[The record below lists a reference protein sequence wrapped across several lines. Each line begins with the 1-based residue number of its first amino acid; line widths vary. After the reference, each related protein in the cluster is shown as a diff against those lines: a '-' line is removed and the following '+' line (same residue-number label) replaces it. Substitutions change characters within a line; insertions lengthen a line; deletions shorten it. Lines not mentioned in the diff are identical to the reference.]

1 MYYEKKWHNRP
12 VVTLIKE
19 YCNKKSGK
27 VSEAKRELQRRF
39 EWLDWSQQK
48 KIMMAHLQACTSD
61 RQWAYNHILSFWDES
76 FIPVIEEL
84 WQTYHEERCS
94 WIIVNHFPED
104 YLKNHVE
111 ELSQGRNYFF
121 ICRRLGHDEHFTI
134 DTSRLRPLDHL
145 ALMANLGRSLNA
157 ATAMDLVF
165 TIAKKEC
172 LSPQYF
178 IMGKQWLGPRLT
190 KPSPTHLSSLSRAH
204 YYLQELPEHDALEQ
218 FTAWCDRVADDL
230 QHSQK
235 FKTLLLEP
243 ISDYAFNQKAYYLLL
258 ISIAK
263 NLPAE
268 IQNAKL
274 REMVKFN
281 DALEQLVD
289 AFDLEE
295 DMTPPSPPFTF

>member
-27 VSEAKRELQRRF
+27 VSEARRELQRRF

-61 RQWAYNHILSFWDES
+61 RQWAYNRILSFWDES
-76 FIPVIEEL
+76 FIPVIDEL

-121 ICRRLGHDEHFTI
+121 ICRRLGNDEHFTI

-165 TIAKKEC
+165 LEGGNSIDCQTANSKMEGFLRSHLPGGVYLQPMLLRDDNKQIITLFR
-172 LSPQYF
+172 LSP
-178 IMGKQWLGPRLT
+178 
-190 KPSPTHLSSLSRAH
+190 H
-204 YYLQELPEHDALEQ
+204 YALNN
-218 FTAWCDRVADDL
+218 FR
-230 QHSQK
+230 
-235 FKTLLLEP
+235 
-243 ISDYAFNQKAYYLLL
+243 
-258 ISIAK
+258 
-263 NLPAE
+263 
-268 IQNAKL
+268 
-274 REMVKFN
+274 
-281 DALEQLVD
+281 
-289 AFDLEE
+289 
-295 DMTPPSPPFTF
+295 